1 MSYIYTTFD
10 GVNLPLF
17 DHSQN
22 HSLMVA
28 ESSFMDSVGG
38 TFDWIGTTRRKGRK
52 QNISFTG
59 VYLGE
64 LEYLVDET
72 GDLLID
78 DLGDYLIVGN
88 GKEMLVSQVA
98 ALLEKK
104 GVRAS
109 LWRERLADDVLEWK
123 TARLL
128 QVTWPRKYEDHAVK
142 ANITCQFETS
152 MEFWHAETATT
163 TSASAVDG
171 VTAGLMVDNAGQ
183 VVDDAI
189 ITVTRTS
196 GTVTAVSLIGAEL
209 GINIAWAGSLGS
221 GDVLTIDC
229 GAQTVRK
236 GSADAYSGFTLGGS
250 HTARG
255 WLPIASGPQSFV
267 TLVTGGN
274 ATVSITHY
282 NQFP

>member
-1 MSYIYTTFD
+1 MSYIYTEFD
-10 GVNLPLF
+10 GVSVPLF
-17 DHSQN
+17 NHSQN
-22 HSLMVA
+22 HAPMAA

-38 TFDWIGTTRRKGRK
+38 TFDWIGTARRKGRK

-59 VYLGE
+59 VYLGQT
-64 LEYLVDET
+64 EYLVDET
-72 GDLLID
+72 GDPLID
-78 DLGDYLIVGN
+78 DLSDYLIAGDSEDMLGN
-88 GKEMLVSQVA
+88 QVA

-109 LWRERLADDVLEWK
+109 LWRKRLADDVLHWK

-128 QVTWPRKYEDHAVK
+128 QVNWPRKWDDHAIK
-142 ANITCQFETS
+142 ADITCTFETS
-152 MEFWHAETATT
+152 MEFWHAATATT
-163 TSASAVDG
+163 TSGSA
-171 VTAGLMVDNAGQ
+171 TAGAPLGLTVDNAGQ

-189 ITVTRTS
+189 ITITRTS
-196 GTVTAVSLIGAEL
+196 GTITAVSLIGAEL
-209 GINIAWAGSLGS
+209 GINLAWAGSLGS

-229 GAQTVRK
+229 GVQTVRK
-236 GSADAYSGFTLGGS
+236 GSADAYSGLTLGGS

-267 TLVTGGN
+267 ALVTGGN
-274 ATVSITHY
+274 ATVAITHY